1 MKKLMILLLVTGSFV
16 FSAGAQVT
24 KVPQSAKDNFAK
36 QYPSAQNVEWEN
48 EVLNATVRFEIND
61 EQMIA
66 EYSNKGIWK
75 STLKTITPGALPET
89 VNTGFKLSK
98 YSDWEVTD
106 TKIVYYPGDITQYRL
121 KVEKNDLQKKYL
133 YFNTEG
139 KLLRDS
145 ITL

>member
-1 MKKLMILLLVTGSFV
+1 MKKLFLLLVVSGSFV
-16 FSAGAQVT
+16 FSSAAQVT
-24 KVPQSAKDNFAK
+24 KVPQTAKDNFAR
-36 QYPSAQNVEWEN
+36 QYPNAEHVEWEN
-48 EVLNATVRFEIND
+48 EVLNAAVRFEIND

-75 STLKTITPGALPET
+75 STLKAIAFEALPAT

-106 TKIVYYPGDITQYRL
+106 TKLVYYPGDIIQYRV

-133 YFNTEG
+133 FFNTEG